1 MGRFRG
7 FSGAPLITP
16 WPTPD
21 RGFLAPA
28 EAVSPVRSGFMFLA
42 CGATTSTY
50 CSLELSIEIFAYLW
64 DKEFIW
70 MKLPLSPGGEP

>member
-28 EAVSPVRSGFMFLA
+28 EAVSSVRSGFMFP
-42 CGATTSTY
+42 G
-50 CSLELSIEIFAYLW
+50 LW
-64 DKEFIW
+64 SHHFHI
-70 MKLPLSPGGEP
+70 LLFGTFH